1 MFYQMDHIWWAP
13 NRPKKSLGLKMK
25 SQCTHTIS
33 FFNRDPVFL
42 CCWLRETYQTKIR
55 KVLKFW
61 HQIIVTIV
69 PVLFPTLYLWF
80 EEIVPTRKLFSPARL
95 SPCCSIMAIII
106 SCSAN
111 DFLPINEKDELFQD
125 HYKNHLFWDYTIFLG
140 HQCFVLLSDTYQ
152 QVFLIWFPHF
162 LIDFLPIFFLFAII
176 TFALAEIDIICS
188 KTSRWLMVS
197 LTCKMLFTWK

>member
-1 MFYQMDHIWWAP
+1 M
-13 NRPKKSLGLKMK
+13 SLF
-25 SQCTHTIS
+25 SS
-33 FFNRDPVFL
+33 R
-42 CCWLRETYQTKIR
+42 
-55 KVLKFW
+55 
-61 HQIIVTIV
+61 
-69 PVLFPTLYLWF
+69 LY
-80 EEIVPTRKLFSPARL
+80 ICDSRKLFRL
-95 SPCCSIMAIII
+95 GNYSRLLVWVPEHYGNNIVGNHLLNNLI

-125 HYKNHLFWDYTIFLG
+125 HYKTHLFWDYMIFLG

-197 LTCKMLFTWK
+197 LTCK